1 MTRQIQVIRHVSASA
16 DAVFAMLADSDRFG
30 TLPGLRVTV
39 LEPGRGSRD
48 GVGMRRRLDL
58 FGRFLLIEEVVGLGP
73 PHVFTYR
80 IRDNRMAL
88 QHELGRVVLAERG
101 AGTLVEW
108 TTRFGL
114 AAGRFTPIAEAC
126 AALAFRVAFRLV
138 LRAIEREVAE
148 NTGRRGDRGP
158 RHS

>member
-16 DAVFAMLADSDRFG
+16 DAVYAMIADSDRFG

-48 GVGMRRRLDL
+48 GVGMRRRLDF
-58 FGRFLLIEEVVGLGP
+58 FGRFLLVEEVVGLRP
-73 PHVFTYR
+73 PHVFNYR

-88 QHELGRVVLAERG
+88 QHEFGRVAFTERG
-101 AGTLVEW
+101 SDTVVEW
-108 TTRFGL
+108 TTRFSL

-126 AALAFRVAFRLV
+126 AALTIRVAFRLV
-138 LRAIEREVAE
+138 LRAIERETE
-148 NTGRRGDRGP
+148 NTGRPNDRGP
-158 RHS
+158 RRS